1 MADDRI
7 DDAAASSATL
17 LVRAQAGDAAARDA
31 LFRRYLP
38 RLRRWAHG
46 RLPLPAR
53 DLSDTDDLIQES
65 LLRTLRSLD
74 RFVPQFEGALQAYLR
89 EAIGNRI
96 REELR
101 RTRRLPAR
109 VAMASEIAA
118 RDPSPFESAVGAESL
133 ERYDRAL
140 QSLRPD
146 EREAV
151 IARLEMGMD
160 YRSIAVELERPSAE
174 AARKMVQR
182 AIARMAEQMAN
193 AS

>member
-1 MADDRI
+1 MAIEGNDPTV
-7 DDAAASSATL
+7 SSATL
-17 LVRAQAGDAAARDA
+17 LVRAQAGDAAACDA
-31 LFRRYLP
+31 LFKRYLP

-53 DLSDTDDLIQES
+53 DLADTDDLIQDS
-65 LLRTLRSLD
+65 LLGTLRSLD
-74 RFVPQFEGALQAYLR
+74 RFVPRFEGALQAYLR

-96 REELR
+96 RLELR
-101 RTRRLPAR
+101 RTRRLPPH
-109 VAMASEIAA
+109 VTLSPEITAS
-118 RDPSPFESAVGAESL
+118 DPSPFQAAVGAESL

-140 QSLRPD
+140 QTLRPD

-160 YRSIAVELERPSAE
+160 YQSIAVELGRPSAE

-182 AIARMAEQMAN
+182 AITRMAEQMAD
-193 AS
+193 AR

>member
-1 MADDRI
+1 MADDRME
-7 DDAAASSATL
+7 DAAASSATL
-17 LVRAQAGDAAARDA
+17 LIRAQAGDAAARDA

-46 RLPLPAR
+46 RLPPAAR
-53 DLSDTDDLIQES
+53 DLADTDDLIQES
-65 LLRTLRSLD
+65 LLSTLRSLD
-74 RFVPQFEGALQAYLR
+74 RFVPRFEGALQAYLR

-101 RTRRLPAR
+101 RTRRLPGRA
-109 VAMASEIAA
+109 AMAQEIAA

-160 YRSIAVELERPSAE
+160 YRSIAIELERPSAE

>member
-1 MADDRI
+1 MATDDPE
-7 DDAAASSATL
+7 DAAASSATL
-17 LVRAQAGDAAARDA
+17 LVRAQAGDASARDA

-46 RLPLPAR
+46 RLPSPAR
-53 DLSDTDDLIQES
+53 DLSDTDDLIQDS
-65 LLRTLRSLD
+65 LLGTLRALD
-74 RFVPQFEGALQAYLR
+74 RFVPQFDGALQAYLR
-89 EAIGNRI
+89 EAVGNRI

-101 RTRRLPAR
+101 RARRLPSH
-109 VAMASEIAA
+109 VGVVDDIAA
-118 RDPSPFESAVGAESL
+118 RDPSPFQAAVGAESL

-140 QSLRPD
+140 QTLRPD

-160 YRSIAVELERPSAE
+160 YRSIALELERPSAE

-182 AIARMAEQMAN
+182 AITRMAEQMAD
-193 AS
+193 AR